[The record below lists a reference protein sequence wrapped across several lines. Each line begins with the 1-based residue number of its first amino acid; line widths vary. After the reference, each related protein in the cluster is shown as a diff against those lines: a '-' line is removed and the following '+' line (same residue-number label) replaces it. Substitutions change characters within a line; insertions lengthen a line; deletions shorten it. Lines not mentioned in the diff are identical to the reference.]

1 MATKAKGRL
10 KRESSTVV
18 RDKGH
23 SRPLMFELVAGSE
36 TTPDVIELW
45 PKGTDFRLKISL
57 TKLWGHLEIQH
68 AKGRDEL

>member
-1 MATKAKGRL
+1 MATKLKGRL

-18 RDKGH
+18 RDRGH
-23 SRPLMFELVAGSE
+23 SRPLFMEVVAGSE

-57 TKLWGHLEIQH
+57 TKLWGYLEIQH
-68 AKGRDEL
+68 AKGRAEV